1 MFSCVVQLC
10 ESTHNSSQSD
20 RKSGA
25 GEFMN
30 SEHCLMLNLMI
41 TVCLEKGGPT
51 NPISTQSL
59 TPSNEWILQP
69 YIQNAS
75 QLSKTLSS
83 LCFSFFFFFTSFL
96 SRSPLAVGLVLP
108 TYSMTPLLDQQN
120 GVNTEGNKRPECV
133 QKKEAKPFISAA
145 LCSCSELTVTSL
157 VTPLP

>member
-1 MFSCVVQLC
+1 MSLPWPYCVFYSCLCYGTSSRYSAPEVTSAFLFSCVVQLC

-51 NPISTQSL
+51 DPISTQSL

-83 LCFSFFFFFTSFL
+83 LCFSFFFFFYLLPLKEPTCSWL
-96 SRSPLAVGLVLP
+96 SSPNLFHDP
-108 TYSMTPLLDQQN
+108 ST
-120 GVNTEGNKRPECV
+120 
-133 QKKEAKPFISAA
+133 
-145 LCSCSELTVTSL
+145 
-157 VTPLP
+157 